1 MREYRVIE
9 KRNKYY
15 PEYKNGWKTFWCW
28 ISLTRPAYEQ
38 YPKETFANFRVIDAA
53 YQEVRSFYK
62 TFDEAKDACDKD
74 KEKREIKIIKI

>member
-1 MREYRVIE
+1 M
-9 KRNKYY
+9 N
-15 PEYKNGWKTFWCW
+15 
-28 ISLTRPAYEQ
+28 
-38 YPKETFANFRVIDAA
+38 AA